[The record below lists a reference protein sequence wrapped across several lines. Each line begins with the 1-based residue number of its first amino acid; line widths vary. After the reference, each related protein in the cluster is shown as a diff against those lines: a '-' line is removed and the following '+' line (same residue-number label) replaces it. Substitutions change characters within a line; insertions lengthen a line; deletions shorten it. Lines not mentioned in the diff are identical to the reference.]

1 MNITILGQGAMGSRM
16 ADRIEAAGYIVTRW
30 NRTGSTQT
38 PREAVSDADFIIAM
52 VRDDE
57 ASHQVWLDADNG
69 ALKGMK
75 PDALAI
81 ESSTLT
87 VAWVRA
93 LAGAMADAG
102 RDFIDAPV
110 LGSRPQAEAGQLV
123 HLIGAESALVEKA
136 QPLLAAI
143 GGVQL
148 HAGPVSNGAALKLIA
163 NTLFGVQVAAVA
175 ELIGRMKSLNLDPI
189 SAIDLL
195 AQTPLLSGAA
205 KGAAGLMLADKRDPM
220 FPVELVIKDFDYA
233 IGEEFAAM
241 PIANA
246 TRDVFQRADEAGL
259 QSANLT
265 AVSSLY

>member
-16 ADRIEAAGYIVTRW
+16 ADRVEAAGYIVTRW

-52 VRDDE
+52 LRDDE
-57 ASHQVWLDADNG
+57 ASQAVWLDADSG

-75 PDALAI
+75 AGALAI

-87 VAWVRA
+87 VDWVRE
-93 LAGAMADAG
+93 LADAMEDAG
-102 RDFIDAPV
+102 YDFIDAPV
-110 LGSRPQAEAGQLV
+110 LGSRPQAEAGQLI
-123 HLIGAESALVEKA
+123 HLIGGEATLVEKA
-136 QPLLAAI
+136 KPLLAAI
-143 GGVQL
+143 GSAHL
-148 HAGPVSNGAALKLIA
+148 HAGPVSNGAAFKLIA

-175 ELIGRMKSLNLDPI
+175 ELIGRMKSLDLDPT

-195 AQTPLLSGAA
+195 ALTPLLSGAA
-205 KGAAGLMLADKRDPM
+205 KGAAGLMLAGKHDPM

-233 IGEEFAAM
+233 IGEELAAM
-241 PIANA
+241 PIANV
-246 TRDVFQRADEAGL
+246 TREVFRRADEAGL

-265 AVSSLY
+265 VVSSLY